1 MTVEVE
7 FNTLQFF
14 SGIEQR
20 GVKNIFCRNRF
31 AVFINERARFCDR
44 KSVSLTGTKDLKPD

>member
-1 MTVEVE
+1 MELE

-20 GVKNIFCRNRF
+20 GVKNNFCRNRF

-44 KSVSLTGTKDLKPD
+44 KSVSLTGTKI